1 MYIIGCFFMLLSA
14 AVVGV
19 FAFIDLMQNGTPFMG
34 VILFTCG
41 ACFAGGWI
49 AIAMEF
55 ADE

>member
-14 AVVGV
+14 AVVGC
-19 FAFIDLMQNGTPFMG
+19 FAMIDLMQNGTPFMG
-34 VILFTCG
+34 RILFTCG